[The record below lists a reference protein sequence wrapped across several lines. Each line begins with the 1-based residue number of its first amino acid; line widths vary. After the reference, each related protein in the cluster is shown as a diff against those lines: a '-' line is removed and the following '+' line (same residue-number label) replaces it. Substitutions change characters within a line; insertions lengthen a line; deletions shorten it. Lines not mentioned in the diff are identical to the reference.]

1 MIPIE
6 TASKELFS
14 EVISRHY
21 HLIKW
26 MHPEKL
32 TLTEYSFEEIT
43 TSKIYE
49 KEMQQAIQHSI
60 ITMRVVHPFSLNDMG
75 KNLIWERTLQL
86 LKKYSK

>member
-14 EVISRHY
+14 QVVSRHY
-21 HLIKW
+21 HRLKW
-26 MHPEKL
+26 MNTDHL
-32 TLTEYSFEEIT
+32 TLKEEIT

-49 KEMQQAIQHSI
+49 KEMHEAIEHSI

-86 LKKYSK
+86 LKKYS